1 MSEVLDPVS
10 GFGDA
15 ARARAIELICHVEGA
30 AAFLKVA
37 HAGDRVKIE
46 PAEDTVGRA
55 SAAHRGWYSSVLT
68 KAAAQLRQIIIVFD
82 QHPAR
87 GPRSGAEIEAFR
99 VLADL
104 TTAGPQLQALVR
116 RNRILAVKELAKH
129 LDLVRQQFEATAALE
144 DTLADAEAP
153 EGDLPHSGASFE
165 GINEAL
171 LERAGG
177 SVSLTQATKLLG
189 VSRQALHKRI
199 AAGTALGMMIGKEI
213 AVPKLQFSEKGG
225 RREIL
230 PGVGTV
236 TKLFKD
242 SEAGPWMALQFLAD
256 PDPNLGKSP
265 IEALRAGDERLVEQA
280 ARAYLQLDEE

>member
-10 GFGDA
+10 GFGEA
-15 ARARAIELICHVEGA
+15 SRARAIELICHVEGA
-30 AAFLKVA
+30 VAFLKVA

-46 PAEDTVGRA
+46 PAEDAVGRA
-55 SAAHRGWYSSVLT
+55 LAGHRGWYSSVLT
-68 KAAAQLRQIIIVFD
+68 KTAAQLHQIIVVFD
-82 QHPAR
+82 QHPVR
-87 GPRSGAEIEAFR
+87 GPRAGAEIEAFR

-116 RNRILAVKELAKH
+116 RNRTLAIKELAKH

-144 DTLADAEAP
+144 DTLADAGTL
-153 EGDLPHSGASFE
+153 EGDSPKSGSSF
-165 GINEAL
+165 GGVSEAL

-177 SVSLTQATKLLG
+177 SLSLTQATKLLG

-199 AAGTALGMMIGKEI
+199 AAGTALGMMIGNEI
-213 AVPKLQFSEKGG
+213 SVPKLQFSEKGG
-225 RREIL
+225 RQEIL
-230 PGVGTV
+230 PGVGSV

-242 SEAGPWMALQFLAD
+242 SEAGPWMALQFLVD

-265 IEALRAGDERLVEQA
+265 IDALRAGDERLVGQA
-280 ARAYLQLDEE
+280 ARAYLHLDEE

>member
-1 MSEVLDPVS
+1 M
-10 GFGDA
+10 
-15 ARARAIELICHVEGA
+15 
-30 AAFLKVA
+30 
-37 HAGDRVKIE
+37 
-46 PAEDTVGRA
+46 
-55 SAAHRGWYSSVLT
+55 
-68 KAAAQLRQIIIVFD
+68 
-82 QHPAR
+82 
-87 GPRSGAEIEAFR
+87 
-99 VLADL
+99 
-104 TTAGPQLQALVR
+104 
-116 RNRILAVKELAKH
+116 AVKELAKH

>member
-1 MSEVLDPVS
+1 MSEVLDPVA
-10 GFGDA
+10 GFEEA
-15 ARARAIELICHVEGA
+15 SRARAIELICHVEGA
-30 AAFLKVA
+30 VAFLKVA

-46 PAEDTVGRA
+46 PADDVVGRA
-55 SAAHRGWYSSVLT
+55 QVVHRGWFSSVLT
-68 KAAAQLRQIIIVFD
+68 KTAAQLHQIIVVFD
-82 QHPAR
+82 KHPAC
-87 GPRSGAEIEAFR
+87 GPNAGAEIEAFR

-116 RNRILAVKELAKH
+116 RNRTLAIKELAKH

-144 DTLADAEAP
+144 DTLADAGGP
-153 EGDLPHSGASFE
+153 KSDSLNGGASFE
-165 GINEAL
+165 GVSKAL
-171 LERAGG
+171 LQRAGG
-177 SVSLTQATKLLG
+177 SLSLTQATKLLG

-199 AAGTALGMMIGKEI
+199 VAGTALGMMIGNEI

-225 RREIL
+225 RQEIL

-242 SEAGPWMALQFLAD
+242 SEAGPWMALQFLVD
-256 PDPNLGKSP
+256 PDPNFGRSP

-280 ARAYLQLDEE
+280 ARGYLHLDEE